1 LTLHTRAGTLHRDLK
16 AAEAALANDPSD
28 ANLARLDD
36 IRAELAKSEGTE
48 ALIEGFG
55 ASSGRQVPLY

>member
-1 LTLHTRAGTLHRDLK
+1 LHARTGTLHRELK
-16 AAEAALANDPSD
+16 AAEAALADEPSD
-28 ANLARLDD
+28 ANLARLND

-55 ASSGRQVPLY
+55 ASSGRQARLY